1 MSGHTPSEEGP
12 GSIDGERLA
21 TDRLFELLRE
31 RERRQVVAF
40 LRDADGP
47 VAVSTLAEHVAA
59 GGDDRA
65 VRRTLVGLDH
75 VHLPRLAAAGVVDY
89 DRDAGTVRYR
99 GDDRLESLLAVAEG
113 VEAEHGDSPGP

>member
-1 MSGHTPSEEGP
+1 MSGYTSADEGP
-12 GSIDGERLA
+12 GSIDGEHLA
-21 TDRLFELLRE
+21 TDRLFGLLRE
-31 RERRQVVAF
+31 RERRQSVAF
-40 LRDADGP
+40 LRDADGA

-75 VHLPRLAAAGVVDY
+75 VHLPRLEAAGVVEY

-99 GDDRLESLLAVAEG
+99 RDERLEALLAVATEG
-113 VEAEHGDSPGP
+113 VEA